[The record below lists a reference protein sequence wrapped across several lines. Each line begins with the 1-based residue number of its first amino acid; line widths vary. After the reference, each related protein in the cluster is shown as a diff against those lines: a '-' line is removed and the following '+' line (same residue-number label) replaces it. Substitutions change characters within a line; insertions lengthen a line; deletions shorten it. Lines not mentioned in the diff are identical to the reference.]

1 MTTEPIETTE
11 TFQIPIEAAE
21 AYEARFVPALF
32 GEWAPRVVE
41 AAGVAPRHRVLDVA
55 CGTGVVARAAW
66 ARLGGRGAVV
76 GVDVNEAM
84 LTVARRLE
92 PAVDWRR
99 GDAAALPCDAAAFD
113 AVLCQSALMFFPDR
127 TAALGEMA
135 RVCAP
140 GGTVAVQVWSGLDEQ
155 PAYGPLVEVA
165 ARHAGREAVQM
176 LSALRPMAVSQS
188 LSTRRPPWRTSG
200 TRSRSGALLACQP
213 KRSLGSRRP
222 WFTRSPARPRT
233 PTMRP
238 SFTAMSRVSPLECR
252 IEALCTHRSTSAPV
266 TPGSRKLS
274 TRTGQGLDRPPWWGR
289 RARRPAGSRAANR
302 STRGGRPYGVR
313 GPQGSAMRSGTTVL
327 LGRGLRAAPTPQ
339 RSR

>member
-1 MTTEPIETTE
+1 MATEPIETTE

-32 GEWAPRVVE
+32 GEWAPHVVE
-41 AAGVAPRHRVLDVA
+41 AAGVAPGHRVLDVA
-55 CGTGVVARAAW
+55 CGTGIVARAAW

-99 GDAAALPCDAAAFD
+99 GDAAALPCDDAAFD

-165 ARHAGREAVQM
+165 ARHAGPEAVQM
-176 LSALRPMAVSQS
+176 LSAYWVLGDQDLVTS
-188 LSTRRPPWRTSG
+188 LFTAAGLEVTG
-200 TRSRSGALLACQP
+200 VRSRTGTARFPSLDDLVRTEVDSTPLGERISGEVYDRILRDARAELA
-213 KRSLGSRRP
+213 RFHTDEG
-222 WFTRSPARPRT
+222 
-233 PTMRP
+233 
-238 SFTAMSRVSPLECR
+238 TAAVPLAGY
-252 IEALCTHRSTSAPV
+252 IV
-266 TPGSRKLS
+266 T
-274 TRTGQGLDRPPWWGR
+274 
-289 RARRPAGSRAANR
+289 
-302 STRGGRPYGVR
+302 GRPG
-313 GPQGSAMRSGTTVL
+313 
-327 LGRGLRAAPTPQ
+327 
-339 RSR
+339 